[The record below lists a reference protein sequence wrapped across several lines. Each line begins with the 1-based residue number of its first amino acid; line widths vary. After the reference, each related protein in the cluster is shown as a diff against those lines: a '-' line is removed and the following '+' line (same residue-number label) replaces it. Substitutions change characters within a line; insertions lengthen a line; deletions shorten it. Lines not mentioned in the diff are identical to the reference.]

1 MDYLRVY
8 YNIIERARGRVL
20 VEYSEKHH
28 IVPRCLGGT
37 DEEENLVRLTPRE
50 HFLCHCLLIRIH
62 PGNGKLIYAAKMM
75 ANMAGKLNR
84 NYKVSSRLYEDLKIL
99 MSKAASEAMKG
110 KPKSAETKKKLSE
123 ANKGKSGKTGRVVS
137 EETKKKLSEA
147 RKRRKVYNM
156 SEENKTKLLKANL
169 GRTMSEESKRKRL
182 ETLKRKKI

>member
-1 MDYLRVY
+1 MDYKRIY
-8 YNIIERARGRVL
+8 YSIVERARGRVL

-62 PGNGKLIYAAKMM
+62 PGNAKLIYAAKMM

-99 MSKAASEAMKG
+99 ISKAASEAMKG

-123 ANKGKSGKTGRVVS
+123 ANKGKSGRVVS

-156 SEENKTKLLKANL
+156 SEENKAKLLKANL

-182 ETLKRKKI
+182 ETRKRNKN